1 MNDGPLITKN
11 SNKIFRNL
19 EIYFSKTFFFL
30 GDDGLI
36 KIWDRRSLKE
46 SNPHPVGVFAGHV
59 DGITFIGTTLIM
71 CSKSLLVLGYGLM
84 NHVTYFKLISSQV

>member
-1 MNDGPLITKN
+1 MFMNDGPLITKN

-19 EIYFSKTFFFL
+19 EIYFSKTSIFFL

-59 DGITFIGTTLIM
+59 DGITFIGMYYQNLPEGFVY
-71 CSKSLLVLGYGLM
+71 CFDNVL
-84 NHVTYFKLISSQV
+84 